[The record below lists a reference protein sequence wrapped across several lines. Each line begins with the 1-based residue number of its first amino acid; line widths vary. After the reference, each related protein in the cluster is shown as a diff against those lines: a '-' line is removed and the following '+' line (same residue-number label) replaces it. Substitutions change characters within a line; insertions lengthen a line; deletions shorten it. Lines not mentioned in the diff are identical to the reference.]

1 MNFFLYLIFLIL
13 VIFLINKL
21 FKKNFFLISATGDKH
36 QKFASSDKIPLS
48 GGIFIYLA
56 LVYFYDKN
64 LNGYTVEM
72 FVNKSRCDNEN

>member
-1 MNFFLYLIFLIL
+1 MNFFLYLFFLIL
-13 VIFLINKL
+13 LIFLINNL

-56 LVYFYDKN
+56 LVFFYDKN
-64 LNGYTVEM
+64 LANITVGIKI
-72 FVNKSRCDNEN
+72 V